1 MERRSGT
8 EMLGTT
14 ILALK
19 DEGGLVIGGDGQ
31 VTFGDTILKATAK
44 KVRRLGDGKVLA
56 GFAGSTADSFA
67 LFERFEEK
75 YKKGGGHF
83 MKAAV
88 DLAKE
93 WRTDKALRQ
102 LQAMLVVGDAQNLLI
117 LTGNGDVVEPEGG
130 LAAIGSGG
138 AYALA
143 AARALKKHSKLAP
156 EDLVREAL
164 GIAAD
169 ICIHTNHN
177 FHIERL

>member
-1 MERRSGT
+1 MDQTRPEL
-8 EMLGTT
+8 LGTT
-14 ILALK
+14 ILALR
-19 DEGGLVIGGDGQ
+19 DEAGLVIGGDGQ
-31 VTFGDTILKATAK
+31 VTFGDTVLKATAR
-44 KVRRLGDGKVLA
+44 KVRRLGDGKVLG

-75 YKKGGGHF
+75 YKKNGAHF
-83 MKAAV
+83 LKAAV

-102 LQAMLVVGDAQNLLI
+102 LQAMLLVGDAENLLI

-138 AYALA
+138 NFALA
-143 AARALKKHSKLAP
+143 AARALKKHSSLKG

-164 GIAAD
+164 TVAAD
-169 ICIHTNHN
+169 LCIHTNHN